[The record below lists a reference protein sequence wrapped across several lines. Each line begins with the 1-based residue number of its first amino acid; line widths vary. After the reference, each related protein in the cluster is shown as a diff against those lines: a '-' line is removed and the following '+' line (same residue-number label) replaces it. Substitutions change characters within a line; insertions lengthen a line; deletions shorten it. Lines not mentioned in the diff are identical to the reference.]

1 MPRMKSKTNST
12 IKGED
17 EDGFEIEVNTDFER
31 KLAESI
37 TERLELLAAQIADL
51 ATVREEL
58 VGEQAKLIKTLKALG
73 NS

>member
-1 MPRMKSKTNST
+1 MPRMKSKPAT
-12 IKGED
+12 ITGED
-17 EDGFEIEVNTDFER
+17 EGGFEIEVNTDFER

-37 TERLELLAAQIADL
+37 AERLELLSAQIADL

-58 VGEQAKLIKTLKALG
+58 VGEQAKLIKTLKALS